1 MEALRLLRAR
11 RWTPLGGYLLFIGM
25 MATGYYYN
33 VTFVQLGLVDLGLHV
48 LGMNEQ
54 QVATNMA
61 LLALFTCLIAL
72 GMGLLMSRRPWG
84 QSFVVKLRLA
94 FLVVLVQTLL
104 TAAAPFVPNEI
115 FFRLWIV
122 VASVALGVGVPVT
135 FSMTVDLIPMR
146 DRGYVAA
153 AITALAYLAAPV
165 LSGDWRIETFST
177 QMLWIMLPGVL
188 AIGLLAFV
196 KLPLINL
203 DELARQHT
211 DPAFARGRFVRT
223 PSKPLLG
230 IDRRLA
236 GFVLLMFGIYFVD
249 SLGFLRLIET
259 PLYIETAWQSPEM
272 NTRLAIGLVHV
283 LGAWIAGV
291 LYFSL
296 DEKALFYWTFG
307 LFALVHFMYGM
318 DIRLPG
324 TGSASLSMPL
334 LYSIAVSLYT
344 VLNFAL
350 WADLSTPATI
360 PLYSALGV
368 GFAGWAATFISTA
381 LSIQWRIDGMPLA
394 QHLNIVDALAMLFF
408 IGLLA
413 LAVLQVGDRPR
424 RHPVQKVRNL

>member
-1 MEALRLLRAR
+1 MEAVRLLRTR

-33 VTFVQLGLVDLGLHV
+33 VTFVQLGLVDLGARL
-48 LGMNEQ
+48 LGMDEQ

-61 LLALFTCLIAL
+61 LLALLTCLVAL
-72 GMGLLMSRRPWG
+72 GMGLLMTRRTWG
-84 QSFVVKLRLA
+84 QSFVIKLRLA
-94 FLVVLVQTLL
+94 FFVIVVQTVL
-104 TAAAPFVPNEI
+104 TLVAPSVPNEI
-115 FFRLWIV
+115 FFRVWIV
-122 VASVALGVGVPVT
+122 VASMALGVGVPVT

-188 AIGLLAFV
+188 GIGLLAYG
-196 KLPLINL
+196 KLPFINL

-211 DPAFARGRFVRT
+211 EPAFARGRFVRT
-223 PSKPLLG
+223 SSKPG
-230 IDRRLA
+230 RRIDRRLV
-236 GFVLLMFGIYFVD
+236 GFIVLMFGIYFVD

-272 NTRLAIGLVHV
+272 NTRLAIGFVHV

-318 DIRLPG
+318 DIRLPT
-324 TGSASLSMPL
+324 TGGATLSMPL

-350 WADLSTPATI
+350 WADLSTPRTI

-413 LAVLQVGDRPR
+413 VAVFQIGERPR
-424 RHPVQKVRNL
+424 RRPVEKVRN